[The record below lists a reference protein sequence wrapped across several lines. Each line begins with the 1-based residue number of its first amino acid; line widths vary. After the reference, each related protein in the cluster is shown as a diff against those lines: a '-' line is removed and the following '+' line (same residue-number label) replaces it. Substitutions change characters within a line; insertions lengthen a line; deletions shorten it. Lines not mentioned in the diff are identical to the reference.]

1 VLPVLPTSSPEAAAR
16 EVERAARAGHRG
28 ALLFVHDIEC
38 GDPRWD
44 RLWAAVQ
51 ASDLPLSFHIG
62 AGTRVKPRQSSW
74 QVIAFSSVAPIQLD
88 EPLAAMIFSGALERH
103 PRMKLVLAES
113 GIGWLPYFIARMD
126 EAARKYKGHARDY
139 QLRALPGEIF
149 RRQVLAT
156 FEEEPLGAQLMPL
169 LGAGSFMWASDYPH
183 TDSTFP
189 HSRAAI
195 ARELRPL
202 SPQDRRKVT
211 SDNCR
216 ALYRFD

>member
-1 VLPVLPTSSPEAAAR
+1 
-16 EVERAARAGHRG
+16 
-28 ALLFVHDIEC
+28 
-38 GDPRWD
+38 
-44 RLWAAVQ
+44 
-51 ASDLPLSFHIG
+51 
-62 AGTRVKPRQSSW
+62 
-74 QVIAFSSVAPIQLD
+74 
-88 EPLAAMIFSGALERH
+88 
-103 PRMKLVLAES
+103 
-113 GIGWLPYFIARMD
+113 
-126 EAARKYKGHARDY
+126 
-139 QLRALPGEIF
+139 
-149 RRQVLAT
+149 VLAT
-156 FEEEPLGAQLMPL
+156 FEEGPLGAQLMPL